1 VYENVITIYIST
13 LFDILYSILFSFLNW
28 MLRLDFPNISHKIAY
43 LDILTEWKQSGE
55 FEAWHVSPGA
65 LFRGESFEEFLES
78 AVRDLTAK
86 EPKVPATLYFLMDG
100 ERIFGGV
107 QIRHHIEHP
116 NLREYGWHI
125 GYGIRPSER
134 RKWYAT
140 EMLHLAL
147 IEAQKLGLNRVMLGC
162 YDDNIGSQRVIEK
175 NGGIFERYT
184 EHEGKKSRRY
194 WVEL

>member
-1 VYENVITIYIST
+1 
-13 LFDILYSILFSFLNW
+13 
-28 MLRLDFPNISHKIAY
+28 
-43 LDILTEWKQSGE
+43 
-55 FEAWHVSPGA
+55 
-65 LFRGESFEEFLES
+65 
-78 AVRDLTAK
+78 
-86 EPKVPATLYFLMDG
+86 MDG
-100 ERIFGGV
+100 EKILGWI

-116 NLREYGWHI
+116 NLREYGGHI

-147 IEAQKLGLNRVMLGC
+147 IEAQKIGLDRVMLGC
-162 YDDNIGSQRVIEK
+162 YDDNIGSIRAIEK

-194 WVEL
+194 WIAM